1 MKIFDCFMFY
11 DEDLLLDL
19 RLNILDQ
26 HVDFFVIVESKY
38 FHNGKERQLKFDIK
52 KYKQF
57 ENKIIYIVHKN
68 EPAGIHK
75 VNKEDDEGIK
85 SYKLITNAHLREN
98 DQRNH
103 ISQGLNNATDNDLI
117 LISDVDEIPN
127 FESINLE
134 KIKNQ
139 LIFFEQ
145 SLFYYKLNRY
155 LPNFIW
161 YGTKGCKKKYLKSP
175 QWLRNIKSKK
185 FLFWRLD
192 TLFSDTKYI
201 NKYFINDGGWHF
213 SNLKNAEDI
222 ELKLKSYLHH
232 RDYEVEELGAKK
244 INELIKNNQTIYDM
258 FGDKTSKKY
267 GDDKRK
273 KLEKYEFS
281 NLPEFIKLNKDKL
294 KEWID

>member
-19 RLNILDQ
+19 RLNILGQ

-57 ENKIIYIVHKN
+57 ENKIIYIVHEN